1 MATRLVEIGNLCFKH
16 RGVLLPIA
24 VLLLLVPSPQLS
36 QDPAWIG
43 VVGLVVAVIGQ
54 VIRIA
59 TIGLAYI
66 IRGGKD
72 HRVYAEELVTTG
84 MYAHSRNPMYLAN
97 LFLLVGLALAS
108 NSWVFVLVGV
118 SLAVAMHAAIIA
130 AEEDYLRSKFGA
142 EFERYCARVP
152 RIFPRLEGIL
162 KTLSGMQF
170 DWRRVL
176 EKEYSAP
183 IDWLSAAAI
192 IVVVNIWRAGEV
204 AIHPGVVAVMSL
216 IVLGRLI
223 AWWRARAMR
232 RSATTDGASG

>member
-24 VLLLLVPSPQLS
+24 VLLLFVPSPRLS

-118 SLAVAMHAAIIA
+118 SLAVTMHAAIIA
-130 AEEDYLRSKFGA
+130 AEEDYLRSTFGA
-142 EFERYCARVP
+142 EVERYCARVP

-162 KTLSGMQF
+162 KTSSGMLVTHCASVLPTAA
-170 DWRRVL
+170 RREVL
-176 EKEYSAP
+176 S
-183 IDWLSAAAI
+183 
-192 IVVVNIWRAGEV
+192 R
-204 AIHPGVVAVMSL
+204 
-216 IVLGRLI
+216 
-223 AWWRARAMR
+223 
-232 RSATTDGASG
+232 

>member
-1 MATRLVEIGNLCFKH
+1 MATRLVEFGNACFKH

-24 VLLLLVPSPQLS
+24 VLLLLVPSPRLS
-36 QDPAWIG
+36 QDPAAIG
-43 VVGLVVAVIGQ
+43 VLGLAVAVIGQ

-59 TIGLAYI
+59 TVGLAYI

-72 HRVYAEELVTTG
+72 HRVYAEDLVTTG

-108 NSWVFVLVGV
+108 NSWVFVSVGIPLALV
-118 SLAVAMHAAIIA
+118 MHAAIIA
-130 AEEDYLRSKFGA
+130 AEEDYLRAKFGA
-142 EFERYCARVP
+142 EFEAYCARVP
-152 RIFPRLEGIL
+152 RLFPRLRGIL

-176 EKEYSAP
+176 QKEYAAP
-183 IDWLSAAAI
+183 FDWLSATAV
-192 IVVVNIWRAGEV
+192 IVALNLWRAGEL
-204 AIHPGVVAVMSL
+204 AKNPGIVAVMLL

-223 AWWRARAMR
+223 AWRRARAMH
-232 RSATTDGASG
+232 RSATTDGAPG